1 MNSGVDSV
9 ISYSNFV
16 NCDTWVS
23 CGLTV
28 SPALCTHQCIPTVTH
43 TVTYTRLPPHSS
55 LEYDPSR
62 YGLYL
67 HDEAALPQQDK
78 LWDYLDQKFTSGY
91 QDTLVLHLDPSPLR
105 AELAGEEGRCVQN

>member
-1 MNSGVDSV
+1 MCYVHAS
-9 ISYSNFV
+9 
-16 NCDTWVS
+16 
-23 CGLTV
+23 
-28 SPALCTHQCIPTVTH
+28 
-43 TVTYTRLPPHSS
+43 PPHSS

-67 HDEAALPQQDK
+67 HDETVLPRQAK

-105 AELAGEEGRCVQN
+105 AELAGEVERCVLDYCRH